1 MQIICKQNVKKRG
14 KNAKSIYFITK
25 NDCTNKKNRTF
36 ATNFKTQVINIFL
49 YEKNL
54 IKYCNCRCS
63 DNKC

>member
-1 MQIICKQNVKKRG
+1 MR
-14 KNAKSIYFITK
+14 KSIYFITK
-25 NDCTNKKNRTF
+25 NDCTNKKSRIF
-36 ATNFKTQVINIFL
+36 APNFKTQVINIFL

>member
-1 MQIICKQNVKKRG
+1 MQKAYILLLKMIVQIKKVVYLPR
-14 KNAKSIYFITK
+14 IL
-25 NDCTNKKNRTF
+25 
-36 ATNFKTQVINIFL
+36 KTQVINIFL

>member
-1 MQIICKQNVKKRG
+1 MRKAYILLLKMIVQIKKSR
-14 KNAKSIYFITK
+14 I
-25 NDCTNKKNRTF
+25 F
-36 ATNFKTQVINIFL
+36 APNFKTQVINIFL